1 MGKFFYFPYVFV
13 HLWYI
18 SDSIILLQQ
27 MSDLVLESMRVHGT
41 QVLMPAV
48 PLEIEKA
55 ATGQLIVKWKQ
66 DGIEGTDTYDTVM
79 MAIG

>member
-1 MGKFFYFPYVFV
+1 
-13 HLWYI
+13 
-18 SDSIILLQQ
+18 